1 MAIVQTQTTSFK
13 VDLLNGIHNFGT
25 GVVRAATTADTFKIA
40 LYTSDA
46 DLSATTTAYSASN
59 EASGTGYTAG
69 GNTLTVSQVPTSTD
83 TTAFLSFSPTS
94 WTGST
99 ISARGALI
107 YNTSSD
113 TTNASVCVLD
123 FGADKTATSGTFTIQ
138 FPAPTSTAAILRI
151 SG

>member
-46 DLSATTTAYSASN
+46 DLSAATTVYSASN
-59 EASGTGYTAG
+59 DASGTGYTAG

-94 WTGST
+94 WASST

-107 YNTSSD
+107 YNSTQSD
-113 TTNASVCVLD
+113 KAVAVLD
-123 FGADKTATSGTFTIQ
+123 FGDTKTTTNQTLTIEFPTADS
-138 FPAPTSTAAILRI
+138 SSAIIRI
-151 SG
+151 E

>member
-46 DLSATTTAYSASN
+46 DLSASTTVYSASN

-94 WTGST
+94 WASST

-107 YNTSSD
+107 YNSTQSD
-113 TTNASVCVLD
+113 KAVAVLD
-123 FGADKTATSGTFTIQ
+123 FGDTKTTTNQTLTIEFPTADS
-138 FPAPTSTAAILRI
+138 SSAIIRI
-151 SG
+151 E

>member
-46 DLSATTTAYSASN
+46 DLSASTTAYNASN

-94 WTGST
+94 WASST

-107 YNTSSD
+107 YNSTQSD
-113 TTNASVCVLD
+113 KAVAVLD
-123 FGADKTATSGTFTIQ
+123 FGNTKTTTNQTLTIEFPTADS
-138 FPAPTSTAAILRI
+138 SSAIIRI
-151 SG
+151 E

>member
-46 DLSATTTAYSASN
+46 DLSASTTAYNASN

-94 WTGST
+94 WASST

-107 YNTSSD
+107 YNSTQSD
-113 TTNASVCVLD
+113 KAVAVLD
-123 FGADKTATSGTFTIQ
+123 FGDTKITTNQTLTIEFPTADS
-138 FPAPTSTAAILRI
+138 SSAIIRI
-151 SG
+151 E

>member
-46 DLSATTTAYSASN
+46 TLNDTTTAYTTSN
-59 EASGTGYTAG
+59 EVSGTGYTAG
-69 GNTLTVSQVPTSTD
+69 GNTLAISQVPTSTD
-83 TTAFLSFSPTS
+83 TTAFLSFSTTS
-94 WTGST
+94 WASST

-107 YNTSSD
+107 YNSTQGD
-113 TTNASVCVLD
+113 KSVAVLD
-123 FGADKTATSGTFTIQ
+123 FGDTKTTNDQTLSIE
-138 FPAPTSTAAILRI
+138 FPTANSSSAIIRI
-151 SG
+151 E

>member
-13 VDLLNGIHNFGT
+13 VELLNGIHNFGT

-59 EASGTGYTAG
+59 EVSGTGYTAG

-107 YNTSSD
+107 YNSTQSD
-113 TTNASVCVLD
+113 KAVAVLD
-123 FGADKTATSGTFTIQ
+123 FGNTKTTNNQTLAIE
-138 FPAPTSTAAILRI
+138 FPTANSSSAIIRI
-151 SG
+151 E

>member
-46 DLSATTTAYSASN
+46 DLSASTTAYNASN

-94 WTGST
+94 WASST

-107 YNTSSD
+107 YNSTQSD
-113 TTNASVCVLD
+113 KAVAVLD
-123 FGADKTATSGTFTIQ
+123 FGDTKTTTNQTLTIEFPTADS
-138 FPAPTSTAAILRI
+138 SSAIIRI
-151 SG
+151 E

>member
-13 VDLLNGIHNFGT
+13 VDLLNGVHNFGT

-46 DLSATTTAYSASN
+46 VLNATTTSYNASN

-83 TTAFLSFSPTS
+83 NTAFLSFSSTS
-94 WTGST
+94 WSGSS

-107 YNTSSD
+107 YNSTQSD
-113 TTNASVCVLD
+113 KSVAILD
-123 FGADKTATSGTFTIQ
+123 FGDTKTTVNQTLTIE
-138 FPAPTSTAAILRI
+138 FPTANSSSAIIRI
-151 SG
+151 E

>member
-13 VDLLNGIHNFGT
+13 VDILNGVHNFST

-46 DLSATTTAYSASN
+46 DLSASTTVYNASN

-69 GNTLTVSQVPTSTD
+69 GNTRTVSQVPTSTD

-94 WTGST
+94 WSGSS

-107 YNTSSD
+107 YNSTQSD
-113 TTNASVCVLD
+113 KSVAILD
-123 FGADKTATSGTFTIQ
+123 FGDTKTTVDQTLTIE
-138 FPAPTSTAAILRI
+138 FPTANSSSAIIRI
-151 SG
+151 E

>member
-1 MAIVQTQTTSFK
+1 MAIVQTQPTSFK
-13 VDLLNGIHNFGT
+13 VDLLNGVHNFGT

-46 DLSATTTAYSASN
+46 VLNATTTSYNASN

-83 TTAFLSFSPTS
+83 NTAFLSFSSTS
-94 WTGST
+94 WSGSS

-107 YNTSSD
+107 YNSTQSD
-113 TTNASVCVLD
+113 KSVAILD
-123 FGADKTATSGTFTIQ
+123 FGDTKTTVNQTLTIE
-138 FPAPTSTAAILRI
+138 FPTANSSSAIIRI
-151 SG
+151 E

>member
-13 VDLLNGIHNFGT
+13 VDLLNGVHNFGT

-46 DLSATTTAYSASN
+46 DLSASTTVYSASN

-94 WTGST
+94 WASST

-107 YNTSSD
+107 YNSTQSD
-113 TTNASVCVLD
+113 KAVAVLD
-123 FGADKTATSGTFTIQ
+123 FGDTKTTTNQTLTIEFPTADS
-138 FPAPTSTAAILRI
+138 SSAIIRI
-151 SG
+151 E

>member
-13 VDLLNGIHNFGT
+13 VDLLNGVHNFGT

-46 DLSATTTAYSASN
+46 VLNATTTSYNASN

-83 TTAFLSFSPTS
+83 NQAYLSYSSTS
-94 WTGST
+94 WSGSS

-107 YNTSSD
+107 YNSTQSD
-113 TTNASVCVLD
+113 KSVAILD
-123 FGADKTATSGTFTIQ
+123 FGDTKTTVNQTLTIE
-138 FPAPTSTAAILRI
+138 FPTANSSSAIIRI
-151 SG
+151 E

>member
-46 DLSATTTAYSASN
+46 VLNATTTSYNASN

-83 TTAFLSFSPTS
+83 NTAFLSFSSTS
-94 WTGST
+94 WSGSS

-107 YNTSSD
+107 YNSTQSD
-113 TTNASVCVLD
+113 KSVAILD
-123 FGADKTATSGTFTIQ
+123 FGDTKTTVNQTLTIE
-138 FPAPTSTAAILRI
+138 FPTANSSSAIIRI
-151 SG
+151 E

>member
-46 DLSATTTAYSASN
+46 DLSASTTVYSASN

-94 WTGST
+94 WASST

-107 YNTSSD
+107 YNSTQSD
-113 TTNASVCVLD
+113 KAVAVLD
-123 FGADKTATSGTFTIQ
+123 FGDTKITTNQTLTIEFPTADS
-138 FPAPTSTAAILRI
+138 SSAIIRI
-151 SG
+151 E

>member
-13 VDLLNGIHNFGT
+13 VDILNGVHNFST

-46 DLSATTTAYSASN
+46 DLSASTTVYNASN

-94 WTGST
+94 WSGSS

-107 YNTSSD
+107 YNSTQSD
-113 TTNASVCVLD
+113 KSVAILD
-123 FGADKTATSGTFTIQ
+123 FGDTKTTVDQTLTIE
-138 FPAPTSTAAILRI
+138 FPTANSSSAIIRI
-151 SG
+151 E

>member
-46 DLSATTTAYSASN
+46 DLSASTTVYSASN

-83 TTAFLSFSPTS
+83 TTAFLSFSPSS
-94 WTGST
+94 WASST

-107 YNTSSD
+107 YNSTQSD
-113 TTNASVCVLD
+113 KAVAVLD
-123 FGADKTATSGTFTIQ
+123 FGDTKTTTNQTLTIEFPTADS
-138 FPAPTSTAAILRI
+138 SSAIIRI
-151 SG
+151 E

>member
-46 DLSATTTAYSASN
+46 DLSASTSAYNASN

-94 WTGST
+94 WASST

-107 YNTSSD
+107 YNSTQSD
-113 TTNASVCVLD
+113 KAVAVLD
-123 FGADKTATSGTFTIQ
+123 FGDTKTTTNQTLTIEFPTADS
-138 FPAPTSTAAILRI
+138 SSAIIRI
-151 SG
+151 E

>member
-13 VDLLNGIHNFGT
+13 VDILNGVHNFST

-46 DLSATTTAYSASN
+46 DLSASTTVYNASN

-94 WTGST
+94 WSGSSIT
-99 ISARGALI
+99 ARGALI
-107 YNTSSD
+107 YNSTQSD
-113 TTNASVCVLD
+113 KSVAILD
-123 FGADKTATSGTFTIQ
+123 FGDTKTTVDQTLTIE
-138 FPAPTSTAAILRI
+138 FPTANSSSAIIRI
-151 SG
+151 E

>member
-13 VDLLNGIHNFGT
+13 VDLLNGVHNFGT

-46 DLSATTTAYSASN
+46 VLNATTTSYNASN

-83 TTAFLSFSPTS
+83 NTAFLSFSSTS
-94 WTGST
+94 WSGSS

-107 YNTSSD
+107 YTSPQSD
-113 TTNASVCVLD
+113 KSVAILD
-123 FGADKTATSGTFTIQ
+123 FGDTKTTVNQTLTIE
-138 FPAPTSTAAILRI
+138 FPTANSSSAIIRI
-151 SG
+151 E

>member
-46 DLSATTTAYSASN
+46 DLSASTTVYSASN

-94 WTGST
+94 WASST

-107 YNTSSD
+107 YNSTQSD
-113 TTNASVCVLD
+113 KAVAVLD
-123 FGADKTATSGTFTIQ
+123 FGNTKTTTNQTLTIEFPTADS
-138 FPAPTSTAAILRI
+138 SSAIIRI
-151 SG
+151 E

>member
-46 DLSATTTAYSASN
+46 DLSASTTAYNASN

-107 YNTSSD
+107 YNSTQSD
-113 TTNASVCVLD
+113 KAVAILD
-123 FGADKTATSGTFTIQ
+123 FGNTKTTNNQTLTIEFPTADS
-138 FPAPTSTAAILRI
+138 SSAIIRI
-151 SG
+151 E

>member
-13 VDLLNGIHNFGT
+13 VELLNGIHNFGT

-46 DLSATTTAYSASN
+46 VLNATTTSYNASN

-83 TTAFLSFSPTS
+83 NTAFLSFSSTS
-94 WTGST
+94 WSGSS

-107 YNTSSD
+107 YNSTQSD
-113 TTNASVCVLD
+113 KSVAILD
-123 FGADKTATSGTFTIQ
+123 FGDTKTTVNQTLTIE
-138 FPAPTSTAAILRI
+138 FPTANSSSAIIRI
-151 SG
+151 E

>member
-46 DLSATTTAYSASN
+46 DLSASTTVYSASN

-94 WTGST
+94 WASST

-107 YNTSSD
+107 YNSTQSD
-113 TTNASVCVLD
+113 KAVAVLD
-123 FGADKTATSGTFTIQ
+123 FGDTKTTTNQTLTIELPTADS
-138 FPAPTSTAAILRI
+138 SSAIIRI
-151 SG
+151 E

>member
-13 VDLLNGIHNFGT
+13 VDLLNGVHNFGT

-46 DLSATTTAYSASN
+46 VLNATTTSYNASN

-83 TTAFLSFSPTS
+83 NTAFLSFSSTS
-94 WTGST
+94 WSGSS

-107 YNTSSD
+107 YNSTQSD
-113 TTNASVCVLD
+113 KSVAILD
-123 FGADKTATSGTFTIQ
+123 FGDTKTTDNQTLTIE
-138 FPAPTSTAAILRI
+138 FPTANSSSAIIRI
-151 SG
+151 E

>member
-13 VDLLNGIHNFGT
+13 VDILNGVHNFST

-46 DLSATTTAYSASN
+46 DLSASTTVYNASN

-94 WTGST
+94 WSGSS

-107 YNTSSD
+107 YNSTQGD
-113 TTNASVCVLD
+113 KSVAVLD
-123 FGADKTATSGTFTIQ
+123 FGDTKTTNDQTLSIE
-138 FPAPTSTAAILRI
+138 FPTANSSSAIIRI
-151 SG
+151 E

>member
-46 DLSATTTAYSASN
+46 DLSASTTVYSASI

-94 WTGST
+94 WASST

-107 YNTSSD
+107 YNSTQSD
-113 TTNASVCVLD
+113 KAVAVLD
-123 FGADKTATSGTFTIQ
+123 FGDTKTTTNQTLTIEFPTADS
-138 FPAPTSTAAILRI
+138 SSAIIRI
-151 SG
+151 E